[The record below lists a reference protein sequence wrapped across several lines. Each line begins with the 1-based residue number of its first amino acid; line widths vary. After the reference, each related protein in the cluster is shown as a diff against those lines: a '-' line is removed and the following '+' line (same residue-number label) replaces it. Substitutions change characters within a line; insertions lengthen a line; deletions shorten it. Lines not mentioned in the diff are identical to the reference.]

1 VTALPEYSPL
11 SDIAEGM
18 AQLDPVLGERGA
30 TTGRWTSTPISRRSP
45 VNLDVLVLT
54 DRRTGALAVLTH
66 WAGRIRHEH
75 PHHPSPPRQK
85 SVRTEAGLLG
95 VYWCWALEQ
104 PWAPDM
110 LGELNE
116 LADTIHEVR
125 HGVKVRPCPV
135 CGLPVRVDR
144 IVAEHRS
151 CLIR

>member
-1 VTALPEYSPL
+1 VTDLVTYIS
-11 SDIAEGM
+11 EGM
-18 AQLDPVLGERGA
+18 DGLDPVRRERGS
-30 TTGRWTSTPISRRSP
+30 TVGRWSSTPISRRSP

-75 PHHPSPPRQK
+75 PNRPPHPRLK

-95 VYWCWALEQ
+95 VYWRWALDQ
-104 PWAPDM
+104 PWAADM
-110 LGELNE
+110 LTELTE

-125 HGVKVRPCPV
+125 FGVVVRPCPA

-144 IVAEHRS
+144 IVAEHRA
-151 CLIR
+151 CLTPH